1 MGTLSSFKTEYD
13 NSLIDE
19 HEVYTC
25 SECHDEF
32 SKPLLATVSSR
43 GNVETYYACPRCL
56 SKVSDV
62 KRREAEEDKREASF
76 SVEALKKAGA
86 VKHEADVKCQHFVG
100 YLKKREKGVA
110 IPDECLTCD
119 KMIECMM
126 R

>member
-1 MGTLSSFKTEYD
+1 MGTLSSFKTEYE
-13 NSLIDE
+13 NNPEDE
-19 HEVYTC
+19 HDGFTC
-25 SECHDEF
+25 NECHDEF
-32 SKPLLATVSSR
+32 RRPLLATVSSR
-43 GNVETYYACPRCL
+43 GNVQTYYACPRCL

-76 SVEALKKAGA
+76 SVEALKKVDT
-86 VKHEADVKCQHFVG
+86 VKREADVKCQHFVG

-119 KMIECMM
+119 KMIECMV